1 MNCSTFN
8 KYLKDYM
15 EDKVFMEVKNSM
27 DDHLK
32 TCNNCKKIYDKE
44 MEIDKIFHTVLTGE
58 NITFTSSRVSIINQ
72 IDKNRYSKNPL
83 VKLKYSIIKNRLKL
97 VSTLAAA
104 LFVFVI
110 VNGDILSKLNAKP
123 IITVA
128 NNDMNKDK
136 VNEAKSQAKIE
147 AKSQAK
153 IEASSEKLS
162 KEEIKADTIMDYKPL
177 VNELG
182 AMNKEYENTYVPE
195 FEIVSRPQSKKYDYP
210 SSWKASPSKKFS
222 VLLDGKGEML
232 DAEGKTG
239 IIQGVLEEGTA
250 TIVVKDNKL
259 NQYRDINIVNKNTQ
273 NSPLYLEWADED
285 NLLVVV
291 GANNGSVV
299 RGGNLYLL
307 NINTGNATLIYQA
320 ANAKEQVATVK
331 KLDKSLEMNLAVYED
346 DNFEKLHVEKKNITF
361 DSVTFE
367 DMAKS
372 SVPTGMGVI
381 DLSSAIND
389 KDYNKAKALFLE
401 DYDAYYKSTLGE
413 LKDIHT
419 MKINKLIKIDNFAQA
434 QLEKYKISDVIT
446 YCAEIDYN
454 FHAGYK
460 GPIKQGIN
468 YQKIIVV
475 KTDDGNRWRIADIFT
490 SPQS

>member
-27 DDHLK
+27 DEHLK
-32 TCNNCKKIYDKE
+32 TCSNCKNIYDKE
-44 MEIDKIFHTVLTGE
+44 MEIDKIFHSVLVGD
-58 NITFTSSRVSIINQ
+58 NISFKSSRVNIISQ

-83 VKLKYSIIKNRLKL
+83 VKLKYSLIRNRFKL
-97 VSTLAAA
+97 MSTLAAA
-104 LFVFVI
+104 MFVFIIIHGNV
-110 VNGDILSKLNAKP
+110 LSKLMEKP
-123 IITVA
+123 IVSVA
-128 NNDMNKDK
+128 SNEMSKDK
-136 VNEAKSQAKIE
+136 VNEVKSE
-147 AKSQAK
+147 PKSEITDK
-153 IEASSEKLS
+153 KLS
-162 KEEIKADTIMDYKPL
+162 KEEVKQDKVMDYKSL

-182 AMNKEYENTYVPE
+182 TMNKAYENTYVPE
-195 FEIVSRPQSKKYDYP
+195 FKISSRLQNKKYDYP

-232 DAEGKTG
+232 DAEGSAG
-239 IIQGVLEEGTA
+239 IIQGALEEGTA

-273 NSPLYLEWADED
+273 NSPLYLEWADDD
-285 NLLVVV
+285 NLLVIV

-307 NINTGNATLIYQA
+307 NINTGNATLVYQA
-320 ANAKEQVATVK
+320 PNDKEQVATVK
-331 KLDKSLEMNLAVYED
+331 KLDKSLELNLAVYED
-346 DNFEKLHVEKKNITF
+346 ENFEKLHVEKKNITF
-361 DSVTFE
+361 DLVTFE

-372 SVPTGMGVI
+372 SMPTGIGII
-381 DLSSAIND
+381 DLSSAINER
-389 KDYNKAKALFLE
+389 DYNTAKALFLE

-413 LKDIHT
+413 LKDIDS

-434 QLEKYKISDVIT
+434 RLEAYKISEVIT
-446 YCAEIDYN
+446 YCAEIEYN
-454 FHAGYK
+454 LQPRYK
-460 GPIKQGIN
+460 GPLKQGVN
-468 YQKIIVV
+468 YQKIIIV
-475 KTDDGNRWRIADIFT
+475 KTGNENKWKIADIFT